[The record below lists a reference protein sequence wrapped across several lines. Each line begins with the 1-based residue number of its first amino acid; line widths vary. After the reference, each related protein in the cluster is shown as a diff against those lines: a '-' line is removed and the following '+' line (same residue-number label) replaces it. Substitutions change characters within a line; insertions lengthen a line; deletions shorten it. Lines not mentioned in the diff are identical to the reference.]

1 LRWHPRFVIALRA
14 SRFGVLVFWCF
25 GVLVFAL
32 AFAICLRASGASR
45 LGVFR
50 LCAGIRELLARFT
63 RRPCA
68 GRHLLFFAA
77 AKKSRQKKAA
87 HTANS

>member
-1 LRWHPRFVIALRA
+1 MGVFAVGGLRGAGVV
-14 SRFGVLVFWCF
+14 FGFWFLVFGF
-25 GVLVFAL
+25 
-32 AFAICLRASGASR
+32 
-45 LGVFR
+45 
-50 LCAGIRELLARFT
+50 CAGIRDSLARFT

>member
-1 LRWHPRFVIALRA
+1 MRRFAFCAGIRVLF
-14 SRFGVLVFWCF
+14 SRFTRRRFLDFGLCAGIRVLLSRFTRRRFLGF
-25 GVLVFAL
+25 G
-32 AFAICLRASGASR
+32 
-45 LGVFR
+45 

-87 HTANS
+87 HTA

>member
-1 LRWHPRFVIALRA
+1 MAVIVMAGR
-14 SRFGVLVFWCF
+14 
-25 GVLVFAL
+25 
-32 AFAICLRASGASR
+32 R
-45 LGVFR
+45 LGKGDGFGFF
-50 LCAGIRELLARFT
+50 AGIRDALARFT

-87 HTANS
+87 HTASPCSYP